1 MTSLP
6 RPADLVI
13 PDLPEEEQPFVADPA
28 LGDGRFHNPWGV
40 RNDKRFADIL
50 RWKVTTRNPFAED
63 KRRRPALPVA
73 ERPAEAWEDLDGE
86 ARVQWLGHA
95 TVLAQ
100 LDGVTF
106 LVDPVLG
113 AAGVVPRLA
122 AAPLGVDAL
131 PRVDAVL
138 ISHGHRDHLDRRSL
152 DALARRFPEALF
164 LVPLGLASALPRSC
178 ARVVELGWWQEVAL
192 RGVRFTFV
200 PSQHWHM
207 RTPFDRERAL
217 WGGWH
222 AAGSRSLYHSGDTG
236 YFGGF
241 RTIGRVLGAPDVAVL
256 PLGAYEPRWFMET
269 QHMSPE
275 GSVQAFLDLGARH
288 FLGMHWG
295 TFDLTDEP
303 VDHGAFTLLPEIAAA
318 RGLPE
323 ERVHVLAHGGALGFA
338 HPDAARVVEPAR
350 VPSP

>member
-1 MTSLP
+1 MSVMHQP
-6 RPADLVI
+6 VDV
-13 PDLPEEEQPFVADPA
+13 DLPAVPEAERPFLADPA

-40 RNDKRFADIL
+40 RNDRGFSDIL
-50 RWKVTTRNPFAED
+50 RWKLTSSNPFAQE
-63 KRRRPALPVA
+63 KRRRPSLPVA
-73 ERPAEAWEDLDGE
+73 DRPAELWQGLSEE

-95 TVLAQ
+95 SVLAEV
-100 LDGVTF
+100 DGVRF
-106 LVDPVLG
+106 LVDPLFG

-122 AAPLGVDAL
+122 SAPLTVSEL
-131 PRVDAVL
+131 LRVDAVL
-138 ISHGHRDHLDRRSL
+138 LSHGHRDHLDARSL
-152 DALARRFPEALF
+152 DALARRFEEALF
-164 LVPLGLASALPRSC
+164 LVPRGLGSALPRSC
-178 ARVVELGWWQEVAL
+178 RRVRELSWWQQVDL

-222 AAGSRSLYHSGDTG
+222 AAGASRSLYHSGDTG

-241 RTIGRVLGAPDVAVL
+241 RTIRRVLGAPDVAVL
-256 PLGAYEPRWFMET
+256 PLGAYEPRWFMEA

-303 VDHGAFTLLPEIAAA
+303 VDHGAFTLLPELAGA
-318 RGLPE
+318 RGLAP

-338 HPDAARVVEPAR
+338 RPEAVEVREPAIR
-350 VPSP
+350 